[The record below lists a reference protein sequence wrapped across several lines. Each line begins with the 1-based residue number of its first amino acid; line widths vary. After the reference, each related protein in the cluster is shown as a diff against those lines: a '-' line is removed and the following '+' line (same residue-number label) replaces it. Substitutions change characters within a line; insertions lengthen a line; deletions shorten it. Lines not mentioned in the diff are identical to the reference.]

1 VKALVYVAGLAPDKG
16 ENIPDLATKYPGATL
31 GDAAVGVPQPDGTT
45 DFYIDQSKYHEY
57 FGADLRPEQAAL
69 APADLRPEQA
79 ALAPAG
85 QRPLNS
91 AAFEEPSGEP
101 AWKTIP
107 SWFIYAEFDRAFPIP
122 LSRFMAERANAQE
135 TVEVPG
141 ASCALPA
148 SQPQVVAD
156 FILRAAASV

>member
-57 FGADLRPEQAAL
+57 FG
-69 APADLRPEQA
+69 ADLRPEQA